1 MVTVGRGWHKYA
13 ARTAA
18 ELRAAH
24 DRPRE
29 RHNVLATGAAEL
41 ALGGTQMM
49 YFRYDPPAITLF
61 DVATGGAN
69 PRVVWLPEGSDT
81 SMGHRD

>member
-1 MVTVGRGWHKYA
+1 M
-13 ARTAA
+13 
-18 ELRAAH
+18 
-24 DRPRE
+24 
-29 RHNVLATGAAEL
+29 LATGAAEL